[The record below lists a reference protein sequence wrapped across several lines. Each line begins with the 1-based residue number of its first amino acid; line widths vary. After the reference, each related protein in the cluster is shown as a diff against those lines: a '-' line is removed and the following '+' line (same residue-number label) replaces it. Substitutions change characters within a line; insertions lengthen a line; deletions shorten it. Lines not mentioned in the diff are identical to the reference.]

1 VELSVSQ
8 IIWIVSGSVLVIGWL
23 VVSFTPPSRNR
34 TIIEWLSV
42 TAMYA
47 AILAIFVSL
56 ALRAHASGHVF
67 AAWAIGLLCVLFGGR
82 VARERVEDRGGTWRR
97 QEDPAQRH
105 QLSRPPTT
113 IGFAPSQYRSV
124 SKSVFS

>member
-1 VELSVSQ
+1 VELSVFRIVW
-8 IIWIVSGSVLVIGWL
+8 IISGSVLVIGWL

-34 TIIEWLSV
+34 TIIEWLSA

-67 AAWAIGLLCVLFGGR
+67 GAWAIGAICLLFGGGLLVSAWKT
-82 VARERVEDRGGTWRR
+82 VAAFGG
-97 QEDPAQRH
+97 EKKIQR
-105 QLSRPPTT
+105 SATN
-113 IGFAPSQYRSV
+113 
-124 SKSVFS
+124 

>member
-1 VELSVSQ
+1 MELSIFS
-8 IIWIVSGSVLVIGWL
+8 IIAIAAGSVVVIGWL

-34 TIIEWLSV
+34 TIIEWLST

-67 AAWAIGLLCVLFGGR
+67 AAWAIGLICVLFGGGLL
-82 VARERVEDRGGTWRR
+82 VSAWKTLG
-97 QEDPAQRH
+97 A
-105 QLSRPPTT
+105 LSGEKKTQSSAT
-113 IGFAPSQYRSV
+113 N
-124 SKSVFS
+124 

>member
-34 TIIEWLSV
+34 TLIEWLST

-47 AILAIFVSL
+47 AILTIFVSL

-67 AAWAIGLLCVLFGGR
+67 GAWAIGLLCVLFGGGLL
-82 VARERVEDRGGTWRR
+82 VSAWKTVTTLGGDKKT
-97 QEDPAQRH
+97 QSSA
-105 QLSRPPTT
+105 TN
-113 IGFAPSQYRSV
+113 
-124 SKSVFS
+124 